1 MSELDSGAR
10 EEIREIVK
18 GEVRAVAGSGTSTP
32 IADPAPLGLA
42 GFALT
47 TFVLSCINAGLFP
60 ENLLTVFVP
69 LAFFYGGLAQF
80 LAGIWEF
87 RNNNTFGATAFS
99 SYGMF
104 WVALAFLVFFEPRLG
119 LAGEETA
126 TMALGLTL
134 LGWTIFT
141 AIMWVGSFST
151 NIGLITVFTLLLATF
166 ILLTIG
172 DLGGIAASVVIGG
185 YVGIATAFAAWYM
198 MAAGVINNTAGRVIL
213 PVGERG

>member
-1 MSELDSGAR
+1 MSELDPGAR

-18 GEVRAVAGSGTSTP
+18 GEVRAVAGSGTATP

-60 ENLLTVFVP
+60 ESLLPVFVP
-69 LAFFYGGLAQF
+69 LAFFYGGIAQF

-119 LAGEETA
+119 LTGDAAVT
-126 TMALGLTL
+126 ALGLTL

-172 DLGGIAASVVIGG
+172 DLGGITASATIGG

>member
-1 MSELDSGAR
+1 MSELDSDAR

-60 ENLLTVFVP
+60 ESLLSVFVP
-69 LAFFYGGLAQF
+69 LAFFYGGVAQF

-119 LAGEETA
+119 LTGEAA
-126 TMALGLTL
+126 TTALGLTL

-141 AIMWVGSFST
+141 AIMWVASFST
-151 NIGLITVFTLLLATF
+151 NIGLIIVFTLLLATF
-166 ILLTIG
+166 ILLTVG
-172 DLGGIAASVVIGG
+172 DLGGVTASAAIGG

-198 MAAGVINNTAGRVIL
+198 AAAGVINNTAGRVVL

>member
-1 MSELDSGAR
+1 MG
-10 EEIREIVK
+10 
-18 GEVRAVAGSGTSTP
+18 
-32 IADPAPLGLA
+32 

-47 TFVLSCINAGLFP
+47 TFVLSCVNAGLVS
-60 ENLLTVFVP
+60 ENLLMVFVP

-104 WVALAFLVFFEPRLG
+104 WVALAFFVFFEGQLG
-119 LAGEETA
+119 ITEQTA
-126 TMALGLTL
+126 ATALGLTL
-134 LGWTIFT
+134 LAWTIFT

-151 NIGLITVFTLLLATF
+151 NTGLVAVFTLLLATF
-166 ILLTIG
+166 VLLTIG
-172 DLGGIAASVVIGG
+172 DLGGVELSVVLGG
-185 YVGIATAFAAWYM
+185 YVGIVTAFAAWYM